1 VKPKLITLQYYNT
14 YYFANLIHN
23 LLLNPECYLRSL
35 DEFCGDLQFHKFLR
49 KFPKFSS
56 LHLFIEFALNAVIDE
71 DVDDIA
77 VDTAVN
83 VPERDPLWVN
93 SALKFHNI
101 EHPTFQ
107 EWSAN
112 VGYELEDTDEEILH
126 EYLAALFEDGS
137 LEKLQEQM
145 VDEIFFLMFLNR
157 EFLRKFHEMVAGYIA
172 DVEVDSLP
180 AESLTLFKANGVLER
195 CYIPTWAQ
203 HAVFYRDRGACALC
217 NQDIS
222 GLVSIGNMKHIDH
235 IVPLAKGGINC
246 VTNLQLL
253 CEMCNLKKGARDTST
268 SIKYES
274 WY

>member
-1 VKPKLITLQYYNT
+1 MLQYYNT

-23 LLLNPECYLRSL
+23 LLLAPFDYLRSL
-35 DEFCGDLQFHKFLR
+35 DEFFGDLQYEKFLPN
-49 KFPKFSS
+49 FPKFSS
-56 LHLFIEFALNAVIDE
+56 LHLFIEFALDAVIYD

-83 VPERDPLWVN
+83 VPEREPLWVN
-93 SALKFHNI
+93 SALEFHNI
-101 EHPTFQ
+101 EHPTFR

-112 VGYELEDTDEEILH
+112 AGYDLEKTKDDTLH
-126 EYLAALFEDGS
+126 EYLHALYDNGP

-157 EFLRKFHEMVAGYIA
+157 EFLRKFHEMVSFHIA
-172 DVEVDSLP
+172 DVDVDSLR
-180 AESLTLFKANGVLER
+180 AEQRELFKSNGVLER
-195 CYIPTWAQ
+195 CHIPAWAQ
-203 HAVFYRDRGACALC
+203 RAVFFRDRGGCALC

-222 GLVSIGNMKHIDH
+222 GLVNIGNTKHFDH
-235 IVPLAKGGINC
+235 IVALANGGINC

-253 CEMCNLKKGARDTST
+253 CDACNLKKGARDSST
-268 SIKYES
+268 SMQYES